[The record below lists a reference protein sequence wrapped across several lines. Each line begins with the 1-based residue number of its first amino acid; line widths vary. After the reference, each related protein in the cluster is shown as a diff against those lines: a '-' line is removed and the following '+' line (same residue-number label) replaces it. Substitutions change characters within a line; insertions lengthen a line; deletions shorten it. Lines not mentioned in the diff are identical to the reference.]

1 MRIIKT
7 TKYAHVKD
15 GVVADSIAVEH
26 NVLATFFPTLF
37 HRRRTETDWTADG
50 IRADGGRNPSG
61 RRTESERTAD
71 GNRSDGGRKPIGR
84 RTRTVT
90 HFGGALVSSAP
101 NEQEMHQPSK
111 SCTNRARTAP
121 SASPISS
128 NILPQNTQ
136 NSQNLLLRILPQISR
151 KYTDCLGAKNKNN
164 GLSG

>member
-7 TKYAHVKD
+7 TKYAHVKN
-15 GVVADSIAVEH
+15 GVVSDSIADEH

-37 HRRRTETDWTADG
+37 HRRRTEFNRTANG
-50 IRADGGRNPSG
+50 IQSDGGRN
-61 RRTESERTAD
+61 
-71 GNRSDGGRKPIGR
+71 PIGR
-84 RTRTVT
+84 RTRTVA
-90 HFGGALVSSAP
+90 HLGGALVSSAP
-101 NEQEMHQPSK
+101 TEQEMHQPSKKCTNRARAASTEQELHQPSK

-151 KYTDCLGAKNKNN
+151 KYTDY
-164 GLSG
+164 